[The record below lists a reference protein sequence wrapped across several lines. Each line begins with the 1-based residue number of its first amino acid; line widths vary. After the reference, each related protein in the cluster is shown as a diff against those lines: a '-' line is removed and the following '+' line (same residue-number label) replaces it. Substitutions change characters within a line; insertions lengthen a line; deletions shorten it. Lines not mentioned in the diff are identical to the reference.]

1 MKTKQTL
8 VCGTRNLCFALAAIF
23 AFIFIGCDAEPEGPH
38 VHQWGE
44 WSVTTPASCETAAEE
59 TSVCKLDASHKQ
71 TREGSP
77 ALGHDWNAGVE
88 LIPATETKNSMKAI
102 TCKRDKTHINEESV
116 APMTYIIDGGID
128 PDFEYATGTAGLEFQ
143 LRNGNTYW
151 VTRGTATGAIHIPAY
166 HRQDADSSYWPI
178 TEIRANIN
186 TKEDNAFGGTPNAP
200 NTTVTSVTF
209 AAESQLTSI
218 EIFAFFNCSN
228 LTSVTLPN
236 SVTSMQAA
244 FSGCTSLTSVNVPT
258 GLTGQVAGAFEGC
271 TSLTSITIPA
281 GITTTQLNAMFLNCT
296 SLTSVTILAN
306 LTVIS
311 YNMFSGCTSL
321 AGITIPNTVTT
332 IRETAF
338 SGCTSLTSIT
348 IPNSVTTIER
358 NPFGG
363 CTGLT
368 SVTFEGTIA
377 SSSFNDQLPPFPGD
391 LRDKFY
397 ATDQTN
403 GTPGTYTRSGSGTPE
418 NPYVWTLHS

>member
-1 MKTKQTL
+1 MKIKTIM
-8 VCGTRNLCFALAAIF
+8 VCGLLAAIF
-23 AFIFIGCDAEPEGPH
+23 ALAFIACETEPEPKH

-44 WSVTTPASCETAAEE
+44 WEVTAAATCETAAEE
-59 TSVCKLDASHKQ
+59 TRVCKLDAAHKE

-77 ALGHDWNAGVE
+77 ALGHDWNDTAE
-88 LIPATETKNSMKAI
+88 LIPANETKNSRIAK

-116 APMTYIIDGGID
+116 APMTYIIDGDID
-128 PDFEYATGTAGLEFQ
+128 PDFEWATGTAGLEFQ
-143 LRNGNTYW
+143 LRSGNTYW

-166 HRQDADSSYWPI
+166 HREDADSNYWPI
-178 TEIRANIN
+178 TEIRALTN
-186 TKEDNAFGGTPNAP
+186 TQENNAFGGTSNAP

-209 AAESQLTSI
+209 AAESELTSI
-218 EIFAFFNCSN
+218 AIFAFFNYSN

-236 SVTSMQAA
+236 SVTSMEGA
-244 FSGCTSLTSVNVPT
+244 FKDCTSLTSVNVPT
-258 GLTGQVAGAFEGC
+258 GLTGQACGAFEGC

-281 GITTTQLNAMFLNCT
+281 GITTTQLNAMFHNCT

-321 AGITIPNTVTT
+321 AGITIPNTVIT

-348 IPNSVTTIER
+348 IPNTVTTIER
-358 NPFGG
+358 SPFDG

-368 SVTFEGTIA
+368 SVTFAGTIA
-377 SSSFNDQLPPFPGD
+377 SSSFNNQTPPFPGD
-391 LRDKFY
+391 LRTKFY

-418 NPYVWTLHS
+418 NPYVWTLQP